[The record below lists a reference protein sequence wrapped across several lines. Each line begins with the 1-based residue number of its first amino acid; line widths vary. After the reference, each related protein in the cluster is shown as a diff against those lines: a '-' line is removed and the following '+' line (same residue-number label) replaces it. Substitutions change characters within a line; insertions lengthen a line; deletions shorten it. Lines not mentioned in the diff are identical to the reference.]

1 MAEKKV
7 EFVMSLN
14 TDRFSSNLKR
24 AEQEL
29 RVAKNE
35 ILEAGDGIKKFGANL
50 QTLSEKYNAI
60 NSAIQKNN
68 DKMKLYEQEIEKING
83 KTKEQINGLKD
94 LATAKEQASK
104 KYDEMVKLYGK
115 ESEEAKKAKE
125 EVDALSKKYKQ
136 QEESINGNVKKMD
149 NYTVKLSDVKRENS
163 GLETELKKVSDA
175 IEKEGNSFL
184 KASEKLEQASNKM
197 KSIGDGFS
205 NVGDSILKITTPIIT
220 AGAGIAT
227 FTMSFEDSMA
237 KVSTLSDESGIGID
251 VFRDKIIALSNETG
265 KPVDELAESLY
276 NVLSSGVEASKSV
289 EFLAMA
295 NELAT
300 AGFTDT
306 GKSVDIL
313 TTCINAYGLEVEDT
327 QRISDILIETQNK
340 GKTTIDELASSMGKV
355 IPTASANSVSIEQL
369 GSAYAIMTS
378 NGIATAESTT
388 YLNSMLN
395 EMGETGSDTDKILR
409 EMSGKSFKELM
420 DSGSSLGD
428 VLNILSDYAEASGL
442 NLQDLFSSSEAGK
455 ASLVLSKN
463 AGDDFNKMLEEMNG
477 SLGATDK
484 AFQKVDETTG
494 SKLKK
499 SINELKNAFL
509 GMGDNLAPVIE
520 RVTEAIKKVAEAIGD
535 MDDETIDN
543 IISWTKLGTEIGI
556 AAKIIG
562 GVFGTF
568 NTVTTGL
575 SKMASMLGK
584 VAGASSTLAGS
595 ATSAG
600 SAVGASGLG
609 GSLSALSGVA
619 VPLVGVIGALGTA
632 YVGLSS
638 YMEVANGTCTKAK
651 EEYSLLEQGMA
662 KLMGVSLQTREE
674 LEEQNLVY
682 KDFGDNI
689 SPSFQSAVEAMR
701 EDIANFNLALS
712 ETSLDGV
719 LSQEEIDSLSTQV
732 QTAVDGAITA
742 INEKSEET
750 QQAMS
755 DLFATDGIFTEK
767 EREIMNWWSTRGDK
781 EKEEA
786 VTLQAEI
793 NEIEQTA
800 FSEGRA
806 LTPEEEQAITDRYE
820 RIKQI
825 ELMAKA
831 KNNDELTYAQI
842 DFQNQVATLDA
853 EGASQL
859 MKQKLAQ
866 ADELKIQ
873 KKNEIDMLKIQAKE
887 GYDQMSEED
896 KAYADKMCEEL
907 DNAWKSYLEQDQ
919 TFRDNLYD
927 QAIESNS
934 NLKGEINKFNGELLT
949 EQDKSYHDNLILA
962 KEHYQGI
969 NEVTESGYQRM
980 LNTATGQWEELYVM
994 VDDKTGQVVGCY
1006 NYNSD
1011 ECSAM
1016 NKSIGKNLENIAIAY
1031 KNTTNT
1037 TIDALSKSSSASV
1050 DNAGRIKDA
1059 SGKIVGSLKDIK
1071 DNADGTRTGI
1081 INLNGQSIKVK
1092 VDKDGTIS
1100 NLNEIQRK
1108 INGIQGK
1115 YVSITVDAQ
1124 LTATAARYARGG
1136 TIMMPYATGTPNT
1149 SENQMAIINEKGW
1162 ELVDTKPNVEA
1173 YAVSSI
1179 TNGDIAYIPEGTSI
1193 KSNLTSTQMMKAEIK
1208 KEIAKYQNNITY
1220 DDLRGFAERIVDAIR
1235 KYSNV
1240 DINID
1245 NDFNIAQTI
1254 DSEWEE
1260 ERLSNNIGDV
1270 ISSELRRFGKI
1281 VTKK

>member
-7 EFVMSLN
+7 EFSMTLN
-14 TDRFSSNLKR
+14 TDKFSANLKR

-35 ILEAGDGIKKFGANL
+35 ILEAGDGIKKFGTNL

-68 DKMKLYEQEIEKING
+68 DKMKLYEQEIEKINS

-136 QEESINGNVKKMD
+136 QEASIDGNVKKMD
-149 NYTVKLSDVKRENS
+149 NYTVKLSDIQRENS

-227 FTMSFEDSMA
+227 FAMSFEDSMA
-237 KVSTLSDESGIGID
+237 KVDTLLEGSGVSID
-251 VFRDKIIALSNETG
+251 TYKTQIIQLSNETG
-265 KPVDELAESLY
+265 KPVNELAESLY
-276 NVLSSGVEASKSV
+276 NVLSSGVDASEAMT
-289 EFLAMA
+289 F
-295 NELAT
+295 LAT
-300 AGFTDT
+300 ANKLATSGFTDT
-306 GKSVDIL
+306 GKAVDVL
-313 TTCINAYGLEVEDT
+313 TTCLNAYGLEADQT
-327 QRISDILIETQNK
+327 GRISDILIQTQNK

-355 IPTASANSVSIEQL
+355 IPTASANAVSIEQL
-369 GSAYAIMTS
+369 GASYAILTS

-395 EMGETGSDTDKILR
+395 EMGETGSNTDKILR
-409 EMSGKSFKELM
+409 EVSGKSFKELM
-420 DSGSSLGD
+420 ESGSSLGD
-428 VLNILSDYAEASGL
+428 VLNILSDYAKKSGL

-463 AGDDFNKMLEEMNG
+463 AGDDFNKMLETMNS
-477 SLGATDK
+477 SLGSTDK

-535 MDDETIDN
+535 MDDETIDS
-543 IISWTKLGTEIGI
+543 IIGWTKLATEIGI
-556 AAKIIG
+556 ASKVIG
-562 GVFGTF
+562 GIFGTIG
-568 NTVTTGL
+568 NVTGGL
-575 SKMASMLGK
+575 SKMAGILSK
-584 VAGASSTLAGS
+584 VAGESTALAGS
-595 ATSAG
+595 AASAG

-682 KDFGDNI
+682 KDFSDNI
-689 SPSFQSAVEAMR
+689 SPSFQTAVEGMR

-719 LSQEEIDSLSTQV
+719 LSQEEIDSLSAQV
-732 QTAVDGAITA
+732 QTAVDGAISA
-742 INEKSEET
+742 INEKQEET

-755 DLFATDGIFTEK
+755 DLFATDGIFSEK
-767 EREIMNWWSTRGDK
+767 EQEIINWWSTRGDK
-781 EKEEA
+781 ERQEA
-786 VTLQAEI
+786 VTLQEEI
-793 NEIEQTA
+793 NEIEQNA

-806 LTPEEEQAITDRYE
+806 LTPEEEQAIIDRYE

-825 ELMAKA
+825 ELEAKA
-831 KNNDELTYAQI
+831 RNSDELKYAEI
-842 DFQNQVATLDA
+842 DFRNQVATLDA
-853 EGASQL
+853 EAASEL
-859 MKQKLAQ
+859 MKQKLQQ
-866 ADELKIQ
+866 ADELRLQ
-873 KKNEIDMLKIQAKE
+873 KKNEFDMLKAQIME
-887 GYDQMSEED
+887 GYDGMSEED
-896 KAYADKMCEEL
+896 KRYADEAVQALEEG
-907 DNAWKSYLEQDQ
+907 WQQYLEEDQ
-919 TFRDNLYD
+919 AFRDNLYD

-969 NEVTESGYQRM
+969 NDVTESGYQRL
-980 LNTATGQWEELYVM
+980 LNTATGKWEELYVM

-1006 NYNSD
+1006 NYNSN

-1081 INLNGQSIKVK
+1081 INLNGETIKVK

-1108 INGIQGK
+1108 INSIQGK

-1124 LTATAARYARGG
+1124 LTATAARYAQGG
-1136 TIMMPYATGTPNT
+1136 TIMLPYATGTPNT

-1173 YAVSSI
+1173 YAVSSMSY
-1179 TNGDIAYIPEGTSI
+1179 GDIAYIPEGTSI

-1208 KEIAKYQNNITY
+1208 KEISKYQNNITY
-1220 DDLRGFAERIVDAIR
+1220 DDLRRFTDRIISAIK
-1235 KYSNV
+1235 KYTDV

-1254 DSEWEE
+1254 EGEWEE
-1260 ERLSNNIGDV
+1260 GRLSNNIGDV
-1270 ISSELRRFGKI
+1270 ISTELRRFGKI
-1281 VTKK
+1281 TTK